1 MREAQVTTGADIAL
15 IDTEL
20 CGADVLIARF
30 QRPEGY
36 TYQAGQWGR
45 FTLATRI
52 GEQSRIF
59 THSSAPEDDG
69 IELATRLSDSAF
81 KQALRAMRPG
91 DTVSLAGPGG
101 RFVLPEGVERI
112 AFLVGGVGITPARS
126 ILRHAVAT
134 GTRFDDAVVFY
145 GNRDPSC
152 VPYRPELEAMADSAV
167 RVIDVFER
175 APEDSL
181 AEKGFITAEVVRRYT
196 GAVQPEWF
204 YVSGPPPMVEAMVLV
219 LDELGVA
226 REQRM
231 IERFGSS
238 TGA

>member
-1 MREAQVTTGADIAL
+1 MQGARVTRSFDTAL
-15 IDTEL
+15 IDTEM

-45 FTLATRI
+45 FTLATEI

-59 THSSAPEDDG
+59 THSSAPEDEW

-81 KQALRAMRPG
+81 KQALSAMRPG
-91 DTVSLAGPGG
+91 DPASLVGPGG
-101 RFVLPEGVERI
+101 RFVLPEGVERV

-126 ILRHAVAT
+126 ILRHAVAA
-134 GTRFDDAVVFY
+134 GTQFDDAVVFY

-152 VPYRPELEAMADSAV
+152 VPYRSELEAMADSGV

-175 APEDSL
+175 APEGSL
-181 AEKGFITAEVVRRYT
+181 AEKGFVTAEIVSRYM
-196 GAVQPEWF
+196 GAVQPERF
-204 YVSGPPPMVEAMVLV
+204 YVSGPPPMVEAMGRV

-226 REQRM
+226 RERRT
-231 IERFGSS
+231 IERFGTP
-238 TGA
+238 TGT

>member
-1 MREAQVTTGADIAL
+1 MREAHVRAGADIAL

-52 GEQSRIF
+52 GEQTRTF
-59 THSSAPEDDG
+59 THSSAPEDEW
-69 IELATRLSDSAF
+69 IELATRLSDSEF

-91 DTVSLAGPGG
+91 DPVSLTGPGG
-101 RFVLPEGVERI
+101 RFVLPEGATRI
-112 AFLVGGVGITPARS
+112 AFLVGGVGVTPARS
-126 ILRHAVAT
+126 ILRHAVAA
-134 GTRFDDAVVFY
+134 GTRFDDAAVFY

-152 VPYRPELEAMADSAV
+152 VPYRSELEAMTDSGV

-181 AEKGFITAEVVRRYT
+181 AEKGFITADLIRRHI
-196 GAVQPEWF
+196 GATQPERF
-204 YVSGPPPMVEAMVLV
+204 YVSGPPPMVDAMVRV

-226 REQRM
+226 RENRM
-231 IERFGSS
+231 IEWFGSP